1 MRDIGIGHVVTE
13 KLTLGLERALA
24 REVGQ
29 TGLVP
34 DKIPRFG
41 AQDAEAAGHGCPL
54 EQAPSLLPA
63 QDSSQPRT
71 A

>member
-1 MRDIGIGHVVTE
+1 VVTE
-13 KLTLGLERALA
+13 NSPSASNVLA

-29 TGLVP
+29 TGMVP

-63 QDSSQPRT
+63 QDSSQPVT
-71 A
+71 V

>member
-1 MRDIGIGHVVTE
+1 VVTE

-29 TGLVP
+29 TGMVP
-34 DKIPRFG
+34 DKIPRFV
-41 AQDAEAAGHGCPL
+41 AQDAEAAGHGRPL

-63 QDSSQPRT
+63 QDSSRPMT